1 MRERQVVAM
10 MIRAD
15 SVLAGKTKGRLLSN
29 TVGWL
34 ALLLLLTIKRTFSD
48 MAMHNNN
55 NNRVSKHVW
64 DIPGNGLIKSIII
77 IIN

>member
-1 MRERQVVAM
+1 MKGLWLLKSSRERERREGGVRERQVVAM

-34 ALLLLLTIKRTFSD
+34 AQIRLL
-48 MAMHNNN
+48 HY
-55 NNRVSKHVW
+55 RVFITGKLKSK
-64 DIPGNGLIKSIII
+64 D
-77 IIN
+77 